1 MATEVKKIKVKI
13 EEVSKS
19 FQSIHGEVVALNQI
33 NLEIF
38 ENEIVTVVGPSGC
51 GKSTL
56 LNLV

>member
-33 NLEIF
+33 N
-38 ENEIVTVVGPSGC
+38 
-51 GKSTL
+51 
-56 LNLV
+56 